1 MALQQRIKED
11 KLTKKLVAI
20 ILCILLGV
28 QPAKADLWGGDVAV
42 LVQILAN
49 ALKQLTELK
58 AIVDT
63 GQDTLGL
70 MRDINR
76 GINEA
81 LGVIRTVAPYLD
93 PKLFKE
99 LKKFEDV
106 LGKIEELYGPVLD
119 SADAGAQS
127 NTDQAVA
134 EAISL
139 NNEIFDYTKEIDKIG
154 ENIKA
159 YSHQV
164 SPGGAQKLTA
174 ESMGIM
180 LHVLNQQLRAQATG
194 LKLQAQIAAQSNKKE
209 KDSTSQYFREIEQ
222 LQIEVKDRE
231 FNFERPRF

>member
-1 MALQQRIKED
+1 MRRKVFSIFAAVLMA
-11 KLTKKLVAI
+11 AA
-20 ILCILLGV
+20 
-28 QPAKADLWGGDVAV
+28 PARADLFGGDVAV
-42 LVQILAN
+42 LIKILAN
-49 ALKQLTELK
+49 AIQQLTQLRQ
-58 AIVDT
+58 IVGV

-81 LGVIRTVAPYLD
+81 LGVIRTVAPYVD

-99 LKKFEDV
+99 LKKIEDV
-106 LGKIEELYGPVLD
+106 LEKIQELYGPVLD
-119 SADAGAQS
+119 SVDAHAQR
-127 NTDQAVA
+127 NTDEAVA

-139 NNEIFDYTKEIDKIG
+139 NNEIYDYTKEIDKIG
-154 ENIKA
+154 EEIKR

-174 ESMGIM
+174 ESLGVM

-209 KDSTSQYFREIEQ
+209 KDSTAQYFK
-222 LQIEVKDRE
+222 EVQTLSSELKDKE
-231 FNFERPRF
+231 FQFERPRF